1 MAAIEGAGSRRMM
14 TSMRALLILLCLSL
28 AGHSVAAD
36 KTPSAK
42 RFLKRDAAWFA
53 GDEALRVADNL
64 VTWQADNGAW
74 QEEKDLVSEP
84 HSGDRK
90 KLKGTFD
97 DHATTDEVRFLAKVI
112 AAGSSK
118 PAHRESFDRA
128 LRCILSAQYEN
139 GGWPHRP
146 PPVKGYDTRITF
158 NDDTMSRLMWLLREI
173 ATEKTYA
180 FVPAE
185 TRQACA
191 KAFDKGVSCI
201 LRCQIVVEGRRTV
214 WCAQHDEVDFSPR
227 PARTFELVSFS
238 GKESVDLIRI
248 LMSVEKPDAE
258 TKAAV
263 EGACAW
269 LDAHR
274 IKGIRVEERSGL
286 LSKDKVVV
294 QDPKAPDL
302 WARFYDLKTARPF
315 FCSRDGVPRENL
327 SEISHERRN
336 GYSWYGEYARDLL
349 AKDYPAWKQRL
360 GL

>member
-1 MAAIEGAGSRRMM
+1 MMA
-14 TSMRALLILLCLSL
+14 SMRALLILLCLTL
-28 AGHSVAAD
+28 AGHSAAAD

-42 RFLKRDAAWFA
+42 RFLKRDAAWFRSE
-53 GDEALRVADNL
+53 EALRVADNL

-74 QEEKDLVSEP
+74 QEEKDLVSAP
-84 HSGDRK
+84 YSGDRK

-112 AAGSSK
+112 AGGSSK

-128 LRCILSAQYEN
+128 LRCILSAQYGN

-158 NDDTMSRLMWLLREI
+158 NDNTMSRLMWLLKEV
-173 ATEKTYA
+173 ANDSVYA

-191 KAFDKGVSCI
+191 NAFDRGVRCI
-201 LRCQIVVEGRRTV
+201 LRCQIVVDGRRTV

-238 GKESVDLIRI
+238 GMESIDLIRI

-263 EGACAW
+263 EGAVAW
-269 LDAHR
+269 FEAH
-274 IKGIRVEERSGL
+274 KLTGLRV
-286 LSKDKVVV
+286 DTVD
-294 QDPKAPDL
+294 DPKAPKGKDHVVVKDPGAPAL
-302 WARFYDLKTARPF
+302 WARFYDLRTGQPY
-315 FCSRDGVPRENL
+315 FCDRDGVPKPAL
-327 SEISHERRN
+327 ADLGYERRN
-336 GYSWYGEYARDLL
+336 GYSWLGAYARDLL
-349 AKDYPAWKQRL
+349 AKDYPDWKRRR
-360 GL
+360 